1 MNHFLTFGA
10 GKKFIQAKDRLVIQ
24 AEKTGIF
31 DYVVSYIDEDL
42 KEIPDNVKEDL
53 EIHPVR
59 WIDEV
64 LQLSLSEQPELLED
78 ELEIKPAVIAQTGK
92 KGKKKARVVRN

>member
-42 KEIPDNVKEDL
+42 KEIPEFWDKHGDFVTRNPRMYGYGIWKPYLIIRQLEQMNVGDRLFYADSGCDFDL
-53 EIHPVR
+53 DCQI
-59 WIDEV
+59 
-64 LQLSLSEQPELLED
+64 
-78 ELEIKPAVIAQTGK
+78 
-92 KGKKKARVVRN
+92 